1 MMNLSFRRSAIAVIV
16 LLPLTLGF
24 SSASANEVDAEALAE
39 ARALLKAGREEL
51 VREEM
56 YLTESETAAFWPVYQ
71 QYRAEIDAIRD
82 RQAKVITI
90 YVEAY
95 WDARL
100 GDELAEKV
108 LDVHFLMEKDLLATE
123 KKFVPRFRKAIA
135 TAKVTRFYQLENKLD
150 AEIDIALAQL
160 IPLYEAD

>member
-1 MMNLSFRRSAIAVIV
+1 MNLFFRSGFIAALA

-24 SSASANEVDAEALAE
+24 STTFAQEVDAEALAE

-56 YLTESETAAFWPVYQ
+56 YLTDSESAAFWPVYEE
-71 QYRAEIDAIRD
+71 YRDEVDTIRG
-82 RQAKVITI
+82 RQAKIIAI

-100 GDELAEKV
+100 SDELAEKI
-108 LDVHFLMEKDLLATE
+108 LEVHFLIEKDLLATE
-123 KKFVPRFRKAIA
+123 NKYVPRFRKAIA

-150 AEIDIALAQL
+150 AEIDVALAQL
-160 IPLYEAD
+160 IPLYEAE

>member
-1 MMNLSFRRSAIAVIV
+1 MNLSFRRGAFAALALLALTFGSPIALAEEID
-16 LLPLTLGF
+16 P
-24 SSASANEVDAEALAE
+24 EALAE

-56 YLTESETAAFWPVYQ
+56 YLTDSESAAFWPVYE
-71 QYRAEIDAIRD
+71 QYRDEIDAVRD
-82 RQAKVITI
+82 RQAKVISI

-95 WDARL
+95 WGAQL
-100 GDELAEKV
+100 SDELAEK
-108 LDVHFLMEKDLLATE
+108 LLKVHFLIENDLLTVE
-123 KKFVPRFRKAIA
+123 EKFVRRFRKAMP

-150 AEIDIALAQL
+150 AEIDVALAQL